1 MAALV
6 NLVNKETRILT
17 MEPISHHCAAWVG
30 AHGGGSRSG
39 FRAPS
44 PSYPQAQPQRAPNI
58 AIVNLVNKETRILTM
73 VPITAQP
80 GGTWRRVAF
89 WLPGTVP
96 KLNHKGLPTSPSP
109 DCPAAVL
116 IHQAEGEVVW
126 IPPGWLHAVDMTQP
140 YHRDTAQIP
149 QRHRKGGVTTHIR
162 ICHLGLSKAFRAQE
176 LSCHSPPP
184 SSCFLPPPPPP
195 SPVHIIA

>member
-1 MAALV
+1 
-6 NLVNKETRILT
+6 
-17 MEPISHHCAAWVG
+17 MEEGRVLA
-30 AHGGGSRSG
+30 SG
-39 FRAPS
+39 HR
-44 PSYPQAQPQRAPNI
+44 PQAQPQRAPNI